1 MKPDAEKL
9 LETFAVH
16 LMVKTGPALEHAYD
30 RSTVGTIAAMLLAIR
45 EEFERAASRRVEE
58 NAAMRA
64 IFREASSVVED
75 AGLQRRLESAAA
87 SGDPGLEVSVLEATN
102 AELRALLIDLHAHIE
117 TLSTDSAE
125 RIDAAIWQELAHSTE
140 RRRLSLGTF

>member
-1 MKPDAEKL
+1 M
-9 LETFAVH
+9 
-16 LMVKTGPALEHAYD
+16 KTGPALEHAYD

-102 AELRALLIDLHAHIE
+102 AELRALLIDLHAHLPMESWQSGRMRFFAKELIPITGIRGFE
-117 TLSTDSAE
+117 SHTLLH
-125 RIDAAIWQELAHSTE
+125 I
-140 RRRLSLGTF
+140 